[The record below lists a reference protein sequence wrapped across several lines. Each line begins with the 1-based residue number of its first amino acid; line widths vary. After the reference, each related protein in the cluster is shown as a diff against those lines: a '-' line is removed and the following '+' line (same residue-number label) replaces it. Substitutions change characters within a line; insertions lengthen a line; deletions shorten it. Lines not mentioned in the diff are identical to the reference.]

1 MIGKTRS
8 AATSDTI
15 LVIDDTPESLRLI
28 VDALE
33 AHGMTV
39 LIARSGEAAL
49 ELLAHAAEDQSLP
62 DLILMDGM
70 MPGMSGIETTQAI
83 KRSKAGAHIPIIFMT
98 GMTEPEHVVAAFE
111 TGGVD
116 YVRKPIMVDE
126 LIARIRVH
134 LVNARRSYRSRLALG
149 KAGRSLVA
157 LSPAGNLAWC
167 TPQAEALF
175 KQIDPAWDENSDRLP
190 DALAPSFRQL
200 LRDAEERSAL
210 KLEVAG
216 VSVEIALSE
225 SDQPAE
231 LLVKISEIGEDS
243 KVKLLE
249 ARSGLTHREAEVLLW
264 VSYGK
269 TNRTISEILG
279 ISPRTVNKHLEQ
291 IFKKMGVETRA
302 GATALAVRMMEE

>member
-1 MIGKTRS
+1 MIGSTTRPAS
-8 AATSDTI
+8 ATTRDTI
-15 LVIDDTPESLRLI
+15 LVIDDNPESLRFI

-33 AHGMTV
+33 DHAMTV
-39 LIARSGEAAL
+39 LIAKSGEAAL
-49 ELLAHAAEDQSLP
+49 ELLGHTAP

-70 MPGMSGIETTQAI
+70 MPGLSGLETTRRI
-83 KRSKAGAHIPIIFMT
+83 KRNPAHAHIPVIFMT
-98 GMTEPEHVVAAFE
+98 GMTEPEHVVAALD

-116 YVRKPIMVDE
+116 YVRKPIVIDE

-134 LVNARRSYRSRLALG
+134 LANARRSYRSHLALG
-149 KAGRSLVA
+149 RAGRSLVA
-157 LSPAGNLAWC
+157 LAADGALAWC

-175 KQIDPAWDENSDRLP
+175 KQIEPAWDENSARLP
-190 DALAPSFRQL
+190 AAIEPAVLQL
-200 LRDAEERSAL
+200 LRDTDGRSAV
-210 KLEVAG
+210 KLDVGGVNVEV
-216 VSVEIALSE
+216 ALSE

-231 LLVKISEIGEDS
+231 MLLKITEIGEAS
-243 KVKLLE
+243 KVRLIE

-291 IFKKMGVETRA
+291 IFKKLGVETRA
-302 GATALAVRMMEE
+302 GATALAVRIMEE

>member
-1 MIGKTRS
+1 MNGPIRP
-8 AATSDTI
+8 AAARDTI
-15 LVIDDTPESLRLI
+15 LVIDDNPESLRFI
-28 VDALE
+28 VDAL
-33 AHGMTV
+33 ADQGMTV
-39 LIARSGEAAL
+39 LIAKSGEAAL
-49 ELLAHAAEDQSLP
+49 ELLGHTAP

-70 MPGMSGIETTQAI
+70 MPGLSGLETTRRI
-83 KRSKAGAHIPIIFMT
+83 KRDPAHTHIPIIFMT
-98 GMTEPEHVVAAFE
+98 GMTEPEHAVAALD

-116 YVRKPIMVDE
+116 YVSKPIVIDE

-134 LVNARRSYRSRLALG
+134 LANARRSHRSRLALG

-157 LSPAGNLAWC
+157 LGADGALAWS

-175 KQIDPAWDENSDRLP
+175 RQIDPTWEDTGGRLP
-190 DALAPSFRQL
+190 AAIEPAVLQL
-200 LRDAEERSAL
+200 LRDTDGRSAI
-210 KLEVAG
+210 KLEVG
-216 VSVEIALSE
+216 SVTVEIALSE
-225 SDQPAE
+225 SNQPGE
-231 LLVKISEIGEDS
+231 MLFKITEIGEAS
-243 KVKLLE
+243 KVRVIE